1 MIFKGSKYLNPAS
14 SLMNCQKY
22 KLPVAIFVFISVLLV
37 VVQLKLENPLI
48 LAERLKKNAGWIE
61 IFIVAFYGS
70 AVGYHMQDASKAPRW
85 RRITWAVFSVFFFSQ
100 LFIGLAGHEKFLMT
114 GKLHLPV
121 PLMILAGPLYR
132 GEVSVMT
139 VLFLS
144 TVLLTGPAWCSHL
157 CYFGALDNAAAAGYS
172 TGKPLN
178 NKTEFKFSILFLV
191 ILVTLFLRWMNLPVI
206 VSTVI
211 AALFG
216 IAGIM
221 VMLLVSVRKK
231 KMVHCVIYCPVG
243 TVVNF
248 LKNVN
253 PFRIYIDN
261 SCTSCM
267 KCIRL
272 CKYDAL
278 DISEIRKGK
287 PGMTCTL
294 CGDCLSSCS
303 HNSIKYK
310 FPGLGQ
316 ERSRMLWLLLTITL
330 HSVFL
335 ALARL

>member
-1 MIFKGSKYLNPAS
+1 MIFTGSKNLNPAS

-22 KLPVAIFVFISVLLV
+22 KLPVAIFVFISVLLA
-37 VVQLKLENPLI
+37 VVQVKLENPVI
-48 LAERLKKNAGWIE
+48 LAERLKSNAGWIE
-61 IFIVAFYGS
+61 IFIVALYGS
-70 AVGYHMQDASKAPRW
+70 VVGYHMQDVSKAHRW
-85 RRITWAVFSVFFFSQ
+85 RRLTWAVFSVLFFSQ

-121 PLMILAGPLYR
+121 PVMILAGPLYR

-139 VLFLS
+139 ILFLS

-157 CYFGALDNAAAAGYS
+157 CYFGALDNIAAAGYS
-172 TGKPLN
+172 KGKPLN

-191 ILVTLFLRWMNLPVI
+191 ILVTLALRWMNLPVI
-206 VSTVI
+206 ASTVI

-216 IAGIM
+216 IAGIL

-231 KMVHCVIYCPVG
+231 KMVHCIIYCPVG
-243 TVVNF
+243 TLVNF
-248 LKNVN
+248 IKNIN
-253 PFRIYIDN
+253 PFRMYIDN

-267 KCIRL
+267 KCSSL

-278 DISEIRKGK
+278 DFSDIRKGR
-287 PGMTCTL
+287 PGMTCTF
-294 CGDCLSSCS
+294 CGDCLIGCS
-303 HNSIKYK
+303 HESIKYK
-310 FPGLGQ
+310 FPGLRH
-316 ERSRMLWLLLTITL
+316 ERSKMLWLFLTITL